1 MTKKQ
6 LAIIIASVVI
16 MISAITGVIVHK
28 KAEAKKTEETSVV
41 ETTNIDTEVAERLI
55 VDLGACHNYDDISR
69 ELLWNSLSKMD
80 AQRTK
85 KTGFS
90 DAVTFPFKGDTD
102 AERLAE
108 LREEILRNPVYGD
121 MVARGMLKIV
131 LQGGKGLGELNPWM
145 KEFVQRLDAA
155 QSAKKV
161 GSRGIEIWLEAKK
174 DANGKVTYYV
184 TEEYRSYA
192 CGLCTILDRLVPQ
205 GTTKRL
211 SKVNF
216 ALNDATRDYARRTI
230 EAEYQ
235 ERKEAFVLRY
245 VRKDGTVSFE
255 IAFNLLD
262 KRFEL
267 LTTPKAPVKT
277 TTAPPKTTTRRYRT
291 TKATTTRL
299 TTTKPATTRPK
310 PSTTRPRPSITLPT
324 LTLPDITLPVITTT
338 PRPRT
343 TTPTTTRAPRKEP
356 LKDPVFQGNAN
367 IGGGRNKPS
376 DGAGTYQPTAARPPE
391 TTTQRVV
398 PTTRPTTTSPPPEP
412 GVNLDNA
419 TPPTTQVI
427 PTHTDSHDVPG
438 NNAGNNNGEFAMPD

>member
-28 KAEAKKTEETSVV
+28 RAEAKKTEEASVV
-41 ETTNIDTEVAERLI
+41 ETTNIDTEVAERLV

-80 AQRTK
+80 AQRVK
-85 KTGFS
+85 ATGFS
-90 DAVTFPFKGDTD
+90 DAVTFPFEGDTD
-102 AERLAE
+102 TERLAE

-155 QSAKKV
+155 QSVKEV

-174 DANGKVTYYV
+174 NDAGKVTYYV

-192 CGLCTILDRLVPQ
+192 CGLCTILDRLVPC

-211 SKVNF
+211 SEVNF
-216 ALNDATRDYARRTI
+216 ALNDATKDFARRTV
-230 EAEYQ
+230 EASYQ
-235 ERKEAFVLRY
+235 ERKEAFVLQY

-267 LTTPKAPVKT
+267 LTTPKPVKKVS
-277 TTAPPKTTTRRYRT
+277 TTAPPPKTTRRYRT

-310 PSTTRPRPSITLPT
+310 PSTTRPNITLPT
-324 LTLPDITLPVITTT
+324 FTLPDITLPVITT
-338 PRPRT
+338 RPRT
-343 TTPTTTRAPRKEP
+343 TQPTTTRAPRKEP

-398 PTTRPTTTSPPPEP
+398 PTTRPTTSPQPQVEP

>member
-6 LAIIIASVVI
+6 LAIIVASVVI

-28 KAEAKKTEETSVV
+28 RAEAKKTEEMTSVV
-41 ETTNIDTEVAERLI
+41 ETTNIDTEVAEKLV
-55 VDLGACHNYDDISR
+55 VDLGACHNYDDISK
-69 ELLWNSLSKMD
+69 ELLWSSLSKMD
-80 AQRTK
+80 AQRVK
-85 KTGFS
+85 ATGFS

-102 AERLAE
+102 VERLEE

-121 MVARGMLKIV
+121 MVARGLLKIT
-131 LQGGKGLGELNPWM
+131 LRGGKGLGELNPWM

-155 QSAKKV
+155 QGAKKI
-161 GSRGIEIWLEAKK
+161 GARGIEIWLEAKK

-192 CGLCTILDRLVPQ
+192 CGLCTIIGRLVPQ

-211 SKVNF
+211 SEVNF
-216 ALNDATRDYARRTI
+216 ALNDATKDFARRVI
-230 EAEYQ
+230 EADYQ
-235 ERKEAFVLRY
+235 ERKEAFVLQY
-245 VRKDGTVSFE
+245 VRKDGTVAFE

-267 LTTPKAPVKT
+267 LTTPKAPVKKVS
-277 TTAPPKTTTRRYRT
+277 TTAPPKTTRRYRT

-310 PSTTRPRPSITLPT
+310 PSTTRPRPT
-324 LTLPDITLPVITTT
+324 LTLPDITLPVITT
-338 PRPRT
+338 RPRT
-343 TTPTTTRAPRKEP
+343 TSPPPTTTRAPRKEP

-367 IGGGRNKPS
+367 VGGGMNKPS

-438 NNAGNNNGEFAMPD
+438 NNVGNNNGEFAMPD